1 MKTEGP
7 YAKEN
12 RARELAWTQRLVNM
26 PGLRREIGRVVF
38 GIKPISELDRAMSEV
53 ARRL

>member
-1 MKTEGP
+1 MT
-7 YAKEN
+7 KE
-12 RARELAWTQRLVNM
+12 EQMLKLAWTQRLVNM
-26 PGLRREIGRVVF
+26 PSLRREIGRVVF

>member
-1 MKTEGP
+1 MTE
-7 YAKEN
+7 EQRMLN
-12 RARELAWTQRLVNM
+12 LAWTQRLVNM
-26 PGLRREIGRVVF
+26 PSLRREIGRVVF